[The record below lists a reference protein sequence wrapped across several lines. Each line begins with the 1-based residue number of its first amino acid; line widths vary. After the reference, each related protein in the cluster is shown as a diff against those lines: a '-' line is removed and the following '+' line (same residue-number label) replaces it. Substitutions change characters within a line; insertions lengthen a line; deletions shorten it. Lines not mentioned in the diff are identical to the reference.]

1 MESILD
7 HYHAKLAEQNMSEAE
22 VIGERNTNGHLERY
36 SYYICLLIILYMCPR
51 LKMCLDATICA
62 LILVYMCS
70 QVKVCGDTRAAR
82 VLRPPLRQDERVAP
96 SHGLV
101 LYVVSHDMQ

>member
-1 MESILD
+1 MEAILD

-22 VIGERNTNGHLERY
+22 VIGERDTNDHLERY
-36 SYYICLLIILYMCPR
+36 SYYYICVLITCPGLNMCFHTTCVRILLYMCPQ
-51 LKMCLDATICA
+51 LKM
-62 LILVYMCS
+62 
-70 QVKVCGDTRAAR
+70 CGDTRAAR

-96 SHGLV
+96 SYGLV